1 MKKILKILKF
11 KPTCAPIQIIICNFV
26 GLKRKKQQTK
36 NMKKLFLTLMMCLP
50 MAMMAQNTWEMPEQ
64 GTSVNPDQKY
74 LVGAVPVVD
83 GKVVFQT
90 TIDAPG
96 KSADQI
102 ADILRGYL
110 KKMTKEPGQFE
121 QSRIVIDD
129 SVNHE
134 IVGTYQEWLVFKSTA
149 LVLDRTRLM
158 YNIIAKCDNGKADI
172 SMTRIY
178 YLYEEE
184 RDPQTFKAEE
194 WITDE
199 EGLTKNKKKLSR
211 VSGKFRR
218 KTIDRKDYLF
228 NKFTQLLK

>member
-1 MKKILKILKF
+1 M
-11 KPTCAPIQIIICNFV
+11 
-26 GLKRKKQQTK
+26 
-36 NMKKLFLTLMMCLP
+36 
-50 MAMMAQNTWEMPEQ
+50 
-64 GTSVNPDQKY
+64 
-74 LVGAVPVVD
+74 
-83 GKVVFQT
+83 
-90 TIDAPG
+90 
-96 KSADQI
+96 
-102 ADILRGYL
+102 
-110 KKMTKEPGQFE
+110 
-121 QSRIVIDD
+121 
-129 SVNHE
+129 
-134 IVGTYQEWLVFKSTA
+134 
-149 LVLDRTRLM
+149 LDRTRLM

>member
-1 MKKILKILKF
+1 
-11 KPTCAPIQIIICNFV
+11 
-26 GLKRKKQQTK
+26 
-36 NMKKLFLTLMMCLP
+36 MCLP

-102 ADILRGYL
+102 ADILRNYL
-110 KKMTKEPGQFE
+110 TKMTKEPGQFE